1 MYRKCA
7 TEISARHQKQ
17 ITDALLRLM
26 QKADYESITVTELCQ
41 AAGVSRRVFYH
52 LFANKTGALYALV
65 DQKILN
71 LQSYSRNPSAEL
83 VDFFRYW
90 KEEKPFLDALGRNGM
105 SGLLPERM
113 VNIVLTEDFD
123 ILYRLHR
130 QGWSDR
136 SRDVIIFSLSGLL
149 GLVYSWYY
157 EGFSRPAEAMAL
169 LVEQMA
175 NPNSR
180 N

>member
-90 KEEKPFLDALGRNGM
+90 KEEKPFLDALDFRPDLWKQM
-105 SGLLPERM
+105 LYHREKWISPSMQAVLRL
-113 VNIVLTEDFD
+113 LTEHW
-123 ILYRLHR
+123 L
-130 QGWSDR
+130 
-136 SRDVIIFSLSGLL
+136 
-149 GLVYSWYY
+149 
-157 EGFSRPAEAMAL
+157 
-169 LVEQMA
+169 
-175 NPNSR
+175 
-180 N
+180 